1 MKRLLKRGDSVSDTV
16 VQYTV
21 LPRPIPERAQPPTLS
36 RQVSKGNIIFK
47 KTFQMLAV
55 LTGVIFGCSDVLM
68 GRPTV
73 TEDEIERKSH
83 ALLSEYFA
91 NEKIEVNI
99 NARFFWSSRTNSD
112 CFLF

>member
-1 MKRLLKRGDSVSDTV
+1 MKRLLKRGDSVSDTAF
-16 VQYTV
+16 QYTV
-21 LPRPIPERAQPPTLS
+21 LPRPIPETAQPQTLS

-55 LTGVIFGCSDVLM
+55 LTGVIFGCSGVLM
-68 GRPTV
+68 GKSTV

-99 NARFFWSSRTNSD
+99 KA
-112 CFLF
+112 

>member
-1 MKRLLKRGDSVSDTV
+1 
-16 VQYTV
+16 
-21 LPRPIPERAQPPTLS
+21 
-36 RQVSKGNIIFK
+36 
-47 KTFQMLAV
+47 MLAV

-99 NARFFWSSRTNSD
+99 KA
-112 CFLF
+112 